1 MSVRAQDFGKVAV
14 LMGGW
19 SAEREVSLVSGRA
32 VLAGLQS
39 RAVDAHGVDMDRDVM
54 QVLRDG
60 GYDRVF
66 NVVHGRG
73 GEDGQ
78 LQGLLDVMD
87 LPYTGSGVL
96 GSALAMDKFRTKLV
110 WRASGL
116 PTPDFV
122 LLEEHADLARAA
134 EMGFPQVVKAAL
146 EGSSIGVYPVA
157 DEAALRQAWDKA
169 RACNSHV
176 IAEQYISGSEFTGSI
191 LGDEAL
197 PLIRLETPHAF
208 YDYDAK
214 YQAEDTRYLIP
225 CGLDQ
230 AFERELQALCVTA
243 FDAIGAQGW
252 GRVDLMLDEQQRP
265 WLIEVNT
272 VPGMTDHSL
281 VPMAAAA
288 TGRDFAELAWQ
299 ILAQTL
305 EVRDV

>member
-39 RAVDAHGVDMDRDVM
+39 RAVEAHGVDMDRDVM

-60 GYDRVF
+60 GYDRVY

-134 EMGFPQVVKAAL
+134 GMGFPQVVKAAL
-146 EGSSIGVYPVA
+146 
-157 DEAALRQAWDKA
+157 RH
-169 RACNSHV
+169 N
-176 IAEQYISGSEFTGSI
+176 
-191 LGDEAL
+191 
-197 PLIRLETPHAF
+197 
-208 YDYDAK
+208 
-214 YQAEDTRYLIP
+214 
-225 CGLDQ
+225 
-230 AFERELQALCVTA
+230 
-243 FDAIGAQGW
+243 
-252 GRVDLMLDEQQRP
+252 
-265 WLIEVNT
+265 
-272 VPGMTDHSL
+272 
-281 VPMAAAA
+281 AAAV
-288 TGRDFAELAWQ
+288 
-299 ILAQTL
+299 ILAHNHPSGVAEPSAADRHITERLKTALQL
-305 EVRDV
+305 VDIRVLDHLVVGDAGCVSFAQRGWL